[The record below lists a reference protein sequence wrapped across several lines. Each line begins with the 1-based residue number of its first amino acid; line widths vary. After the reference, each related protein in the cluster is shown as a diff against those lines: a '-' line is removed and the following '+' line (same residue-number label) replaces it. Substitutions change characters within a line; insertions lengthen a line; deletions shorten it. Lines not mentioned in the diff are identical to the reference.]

1 MKMFLTVHSYS
12 ENKNPNDTEE
22 IAPKIA
28 KQARPTDDKIHS
40 QPTHHTTHHTTQKI
54 VFVEV
59 EGLSDDPVG
68 EKRKRGRHSIDTA
81 PKRNSARTV

>member
-1 MKMFLTVHSYS
+1 MKMFLTVHKVIQKKS
-12 ENKNPNDTEE
+12 PNDTEE
-22 IAPKIA
+22 IAPNIA
-28 KQARPTDDKIHS
+28 KQARPTDNKIHS
-40 QPTHHTTHHTTQKI
+40 QPTHHTTQKI